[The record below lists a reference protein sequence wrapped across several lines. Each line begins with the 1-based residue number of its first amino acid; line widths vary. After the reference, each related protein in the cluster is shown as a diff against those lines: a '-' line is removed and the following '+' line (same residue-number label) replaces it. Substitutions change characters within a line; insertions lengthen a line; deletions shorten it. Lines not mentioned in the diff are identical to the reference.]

1 MANSS
6 LILSIFLTMIM
17 ATMLYHASFSTA
29 ATCNESCKSNTD
41 CAICSGGGTSGKSS
55 SSSVTIAAD
64 DGAGGIC
71 RTSGKLSCG
80 KRTFQQFKC
89 SPPVTSSTKA
99 TLTLNEFGKG
109 GSGGSPSQCD
119 EKFHDDDEPVV
130 ALSTGWYD
138 GGSRCGKKVRITAKN
153 GKSVEAKVV
162 DQCDSVN
169 GCDDEHA
176 GLPPCKNNI
185 VDGSAA
191 VWDALGLDKD
201 LGLVSVTWAMA

>member
-64 DGAGGIC
+64 DGAGDIC
-71 RTSGKLSCG
+71 RASGELSCG
-80 KRTFQQFKC
+80 EKTFQQFKC

-99 TLTLNEFGKG
+99 TLTLNEFGEG

-138 GGSRCGKKVRITAKN
+138 GGSRCGKKVRITAEN